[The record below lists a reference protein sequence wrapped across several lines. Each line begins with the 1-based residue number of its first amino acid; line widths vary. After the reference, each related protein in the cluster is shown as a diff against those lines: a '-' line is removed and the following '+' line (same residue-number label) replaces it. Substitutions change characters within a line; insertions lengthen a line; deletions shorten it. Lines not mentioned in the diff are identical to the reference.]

1 MLLDCMGLM
10 PFVLL
15 STCPADYMKPLNRLP
30 AYYIGCLTGLLW
42 VHHSEKLKA
51 IVHKGGA
58 KLTKV

>member
-1 MLLDCMGLM
+1 MLLDRMGLILC
-10 PFVLL
+10 PLAF
-15 STCPADYMKPLNRLP
+15 TCPADYMKPLNRLP